1 MTKFIY
7 LNALYKTFCL
17 LKNILGGK
25 TLNELLTLIKVTALA
40 GIGGTG
46 LGGILSGLF
55 KRDSVRTASLLLSF
69 AGGVM
74 TSIVCFDL
82 IQSAIK
88 TDVHILIICGAI
100 ALGVGIVYLLNLFI
114 DNHANLEVRHITK
127 KHPQTADNLD
137 EIIHSNHLSIHIK
150 RRDTRIALLG
160 AGIIMAS
167 AIALHNLPEGMTIGA
182 SFANNNGIMAGSA
195 LILSILIGMHNIP
208 EGMAI
213 AVPLINGG
221 IKRRFA
227 ILITALSGTPT
238 IIGALLGY
246 WIGDI
251 SPLGLSLSLGFASGA
266 MLYVVFGEILPQS
279 ILMYR
284 SKLPAFSVI
293 LGILT
298 GLIVIHM

>member
-1 MTKFIY
+1 MD
-7 LNALYKTFCL
+7 
-17 LKNILGGK
+17 
-25 TLNELLTLIKVTALA
+25 ELLTLLKVTALA

-46 LGGILSGLF
+46 LGGAFSGLF
-55 KRDSVRTASLLLSF
+55 KRDSVKTASLLLSF

-74 TSIVCFDL
+74 TAIVCFDL

-88 TDVHILIICGAI
+88 TGINIIFICSAI
-100 ALGVGIVYLLNLFI
+100 ALGVAIVYLLNLYI
-114 DNHANLEVRHITK
+114 DNHTNFEVRHISK

-137 EIIHSNHLSIHIK
+137 EIIHSNHLSVHLK
-150 RRDTRIALLG
+150 RHDTRIKLIG
-160 AGIIMAS
+160 AGVIMAC

-182 SFANNNGIMAGSA
+182 SFANNNGMMAGSA
-195 LILSILIGMHNIP
+195 LILAVLIGLHNIP

-221 IKRRFA
+221 IKRRLA

-238 IIGALLGY
+238 IIGALIGY

-251 SPLGLSLSLGFASGA
+251 GPNGLAMSLSFASGA

-293 LGILT
+293 LGILV
-298 GLIVIHM
+298 GLLIIYI

>member
-1 MTKFIY
+1 MDEI
-7 LNALYKTFCL
+7 
-17 LKNILGGK
+17 
-25 TLNELLTLIKVTALA
+25 LTLIKVTALA

-46 LGGILSGLF
+46 LGGVLSGLF
-55 KRDSVRTASLLLSF
+55 KRDSVKTASLLLSF

-74 TSIVCFDL
+74 TAIVCFDL

-88 TDVHILIICGAI
+88 TGVSILSICFSI
-100 ALGVGIVYLLNLFI
+100 ALGVAVVYLLNLYI
-114 DNHANLEVRHITK
+114 DNHTNFEVRHISK

-137 EIIHSNHLSIHIK
+137 EIIHSNHLSVHLK
-150 RRDTRIALLG
+150 RHDTRIKLIG
-160 AGIIMAS
+160 AGTIMAC

-182 SFANNNGIMAGSA
+182 SFANNNGIMQGSA
-195 LILSILIGMHNIP
+195 LVLAILIGLHNIP

-251 SPLGLSLSLGFASGA
+251 GPFGLAISLSFASGA

-293 LGILT
+293 LGILV
-298 GLIVIHM
+298 GLVVIYI

>member
-1 MTKFIY
+1 MEQIW
-7 LNALYKTFCL
+7 
-17 LKNILGGK
+17 
-25 TLNELLTLIKVTALA
+25 TLIKVTALA

-55 KRDSVRTASLLLSF
+55 KRDSVKTASLLLSF

-74 TSIVCFDL
+74 IAIVCFDL
-82 IQSAIK
+82 IQSAIS
-88 TDVHILIICGAI
+88 TGVHILKICAGI
-100 ALGVGIVYLLNLFI
+100 AFGVAIVYLLNLWI
-114 DNHANLEVRHITK
+114 DKITNREVRHIGK

-137 EIIHSNHLSIHIK
+137 EIIHSNHLSIHLK
-150 RRDTRIALLG
+150 RRDTKIALIG
-160 AGIIMAS
+160 AGIIMAC

-182 SFANNNGIMAGSA
+182 SYASNKGIMQGSA
-195 LILSILIGMHNIP
+195 LVLAILIGLHNIP

-227 ILITALSGTPT
+227 ILTTALCGTPT

-246 WIGDI
+246 WIGDL
-251 SPLGLSLSLGFASGA
+251 SSLGLAMSLSFASGA
-266 MLYVVFGEILPQS
+266 MFYVVFGEILPQS

-284 SKLPAFSVI
+284 SKLPAFAVI
-293 LGILT
+293 FGILL
-298 GLIVIHM
+298 GMIIIYI